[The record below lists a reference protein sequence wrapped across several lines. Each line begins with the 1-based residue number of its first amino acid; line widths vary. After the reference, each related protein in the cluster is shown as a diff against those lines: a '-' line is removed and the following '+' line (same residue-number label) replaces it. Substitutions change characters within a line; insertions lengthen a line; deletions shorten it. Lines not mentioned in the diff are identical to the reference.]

1 MKTSKVTQVTP
12 NGEWQSQNGIMY
24 KWNVVLENGDQGGV
38 MTKTNPQTKW
48 VVGKD
53 VNYTL
58 EIKGNFTNLKLVETN
73 QNIGGSKFQPKD
85 EGTIAMLSCISSACT
100 AVAQGMHSVDS
111 KFIINMANDF
121 FIAAQS
127 KSTLNK

>member
-24 KWNVVLENGDQGGV
+24 KWNVVLENGDQGSV

-58 EIKGNFTNLKLVETN
+58 EIKGNFTNLKLKLTKILEDLHYN
-73 QNIGGSKFQPKD
+73 QNTKEQ
-85 EGTIAMLSCISSACT
+85 
-100 AVAQGMHSVDS
+100 
-111 KFIINMANDF
+111 
-121 FIAAQS
+121 
-127 KSTLNK
+127 